1 MSFPNGVEGYQKL
14 FLHNSLHLSWYIYLF
29 SSVSRSHWTLCQ
41 LTRPFNFLL
50 SFILTDTEM
59 LPLDALSLPRPRAKI
74 LAQISDN
81 RKTWNVQ
88 ALWRGC
94 LFKYFTFINF
104 ILLGQI
110 KKKKKGFR
118 ICFSLG
124 DEEKLRQCVLDLM
137 NLNF

>member
-1 MSFPNGVEGYQKL
+1 MSFPNGVESYQKL
-14 FLHNSLHLSWYIYLF
+14 FRHNSLHLSWYTYLF
-29 SSVSRSHWTLCQ
+29 SSVSRSHWTRCQ

-59 LPLDALSLPRPRAKI
+59 LPFDALSLPRPRAKI

-88 ALWRGC
+88 ALWRRC

-124 DEEKLRQCVLDLM
+124 DEKKLTQCGLDLM